1 MPPFAASWRRVSPL
15 GWNVAIEIQTLLHN
29 PARPITALDLSPDGD
44 KLALAL
50 PGLRGAAGALALFH
64 TRRNE
69 VVVESASLSHAGVFG
84 ARFGRGG
91 RTVIYG
97 ATDSRGIYEF
107 DTLNHGRRR
116 LELEVSDPRWIHV
129 GGGGK
134 LVSIAGD
141 VTRVWDLTRQEHV
154 FEDAFPARP
163 SPDGALAGLCAVSD
177 DGKRLAYQ
185 MTSPAQIVLFNT
197 ETLRVLRRLTG
208 GPREIQSLVF
218 DPTRR
223 YLAAL
228 EFETNGTFVWDLES
242 GLPHLPA
249 LFNAHITHNWCM
261 RFSPDGNTLAL
272 GMTTGFV
279 YAVDM
284 RTGVITFERKLHEGR
299 VWDLCF
305 SRDGQ
310 ELYTAGENGA
320 LCHVKFGA
328 DDSRSPVMR
337 KVMPMPPGS
346 PYLPGFE

>member
-1 MPPFAASWRRVSPL
+1 M
-15 GWNVAIEIQTLLHN
+15 AIEIQTLLHQ
-29 PARPITALDLSPDGD
+29 PARPITALDLAPDGD
-44 KLALAL
+44 KLVLAL

-69 VVVESASLSHAGVFG
+69 VVAESASLSHAGIFG
-84 ARFGRGG
+84 ARYARGG

-107 DTLNHGRRR
+107 DTLSQSRRR
-116 LELEVSDPRWIHV
+116 LELEVADPRWIHV

-134 LVSIAGD
+134 LVSVAGE
-141 VTRVWDLTRQEHV
+141 VTRVWDLTRQQHTL
-154 FEDAFPARP
+154 EDAFPARP

-177 DGKRLAYQ
+177 DGMRLAFQ

-228 EFETNGTFVWDLES
+228 EFEANGTFVWDLET
-242 GLPHLPA
+242 GLPHLPG
-249 LFNAHITHNWCM
+249 LFNAHMTHNWCM

-284 RTGVITFERKLHEGR
+284 RSGAMAFERKLHEGR

-310 ELYTAGENGA
+310 ELFTAGEDGA
-320 LCHVKFGA
+320 LCRVLLNA
-328 DDSRSPVMR
+328 DPRTHAHA
-337 KVMPMPPGS
+337 
-346 PYLPGFE
+346 